1 MHSRPMTV
9 PNRPIT
15 ARAPLCAAVRRRT
28 AAPVRQCV
36 LVERTAQVHSAAHP
50 TNTNEPAHR
59 TNTINKKETN
69 TTMNITP
76 LNSRNSKP
84 NRPVALE
91 DRLAQLGLTALHI
104 VAAALVTTN
113 RGIALQVATTITA
126 LPYDE
131 NAPDDQQAEALERLA
146 TLATTEA
153 AKLRGT
159 PGEGPSA
166 PEPPLDPGVT
176 PSLSEKMLG
185 QGPLTASLCPQTPP
199 GGVVGR

>member
-1 MHSRPMTV
+1 
-9 PNRPIT
+9 
-15 ARAPLCAAVRRRT
+15 
-28 AAPVRQCV
+28 
-36 LVERTAQVHSAAHP
+36 VHSAAHP

-131 NAPDDQQAEALERLA
+131 NAPDDQQADALDRLA

-159 PGEGPSA
+159 TTEATQGGHPGDPLPRFTGWHSTEGCVGKPVPTA
-166 PEPPLDPGVT
+166 PE
-176 PSLSEKMLG
+176 
-185 QGPLTASLCPQTPP
+185 AP
-199 GGVVGR
+199 GGPGCR